1 MSINNSNGFDNFDM
15 VLFINLEHRKD
26 RLIHITGEL
35 NKTNINKKKI
45 YRIPGIYNKE
55 FGALGC
61 TKSHILA
68 LNFFLNSPESNKTCV
83 ILEDDFEFTQSQ
95 NMVNDLVNK
104 VFNSNIKNF
113 DVLMLSANTVYQYT
127 LDDIQFVTKII
138 DAQTTSG
145 YVVCRDF
152 AQVLLNNY
160 TEGAVLLEQFG
171 KPIPKYCIDIYCK
184 SLQPL
189 SKWYCINPKIG
200 KQLNSYSDVENRNV
214 NYGL

>member
-68 LNFFLNSPESNKTCV
+68 LNFFLNSEHFKKFRNRKKISGMEIKKH
-83 ILEDDFEFTQSQ
+83 TQ
-95 NMVNDLVNK
+95 
-104 VFNSNIKNF
+104 I
-113 DVLMLSANTVYQYT
+113 
-127 LDDIQFVTKII
+127 
-138 DAQTTSG
+138 
-145 YVVCRDF
+145 VV
-152 AQVLLNNY
+152 
-160 TEGAVLLEQFG
+160 G
-171 KPIPKYCIDIYCK
+171 
-184 SLQPL
+184 SLFP
-189 SKWYCINPKIG
+189 
-200 KQLNSYSDVENRNV
+200 
-214 NYGL
+214 